1 MVNSLSVNVASGFQK
16 QEINFLPIL
25 MSINPTQWV
34 AINTEWLKI
43 LGKLNSMFGKNKNA
57 ILHTYLIVKVRK
69 YEDQQPYFSLYSTP
83 AIADQTKAYETIEK
97 LNSLAELTKEKG
109 WQEEYY
115 SVHMTL

>member
-1 MVNSLSVNVASGFQK
+1 
-16 QEINFLPIL
+16 
-25 MSINPTQWV
+25 
-34 AINTEWLKI
+34 
-43 LGKLNSMFGKNKNA
+43 MFGRNKQA
-57 ILHTYLIVKVRK
+57 ILFTHLIVKVRK
-69 YEDQQPYFSLYSTP
+69 YKDQEPYFSLYSTP